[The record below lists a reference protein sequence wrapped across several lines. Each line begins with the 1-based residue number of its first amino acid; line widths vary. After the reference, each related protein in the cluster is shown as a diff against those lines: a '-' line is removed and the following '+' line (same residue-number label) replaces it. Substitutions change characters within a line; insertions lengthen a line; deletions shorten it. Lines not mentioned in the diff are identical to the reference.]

1 MSESKEI
8 VDAEAWDRQIE
19 ADSDAGRLDAVTDES
34 VAEHEAGKSRALS
47 GSTEVPG
54 VARSERRKILDD
66 MTREAHQ
73 QGLNWD

>member
-1 MSESKEI
+1 MSESEEI
-8 VDAEAWDRQIE
+8 VDTEAWDRQIE
-19 ADSDAGRLDAVTDES
+19 ADSDAGRLDALTEES
-34 VAEHEAGKSRALS
+34 VAEHEAGKSRAPP
-47 GSTEVPG
+47 GSAEAPG